1 MENVL
6 EYNKWEDKLWA
17 LYDSIFKDASYTI
30 RDGVIFPDKYASTPF
45 KVMIMNR
52 EAYDEQSYSL
62 NQDGI
67 AKRLEK
73 ELFLSKNKKHYVV
86 VCVNILV

>member
-6 EYNKWEDKLWA
+6 EFNKWEDKLWA

-52 EAYDEQSYSL
+52 EA
-62 NQDGI
+62 
-67 AKRLEK
+67 
-73 ELFLSKNKKHYVV
+73 
-86 VCVNILV
+86 

>member
-30 RDGVIFPDKYASTPF
+30 KDGVILAQLHKSVA
-45 KVMIMNR
+45 I
-52 EAYDEQSYSL
+52 
-62 NQDGI
+62 
-67 AKRLEK
+67 
-73 ELFLSKNKKHYVV
+73 
-86 VCVNILV
+86 